1 MKTLMSLAAIAV
13 TILASGNVLAH
24 GEVPKHGG
32 VVSSTKDDMNIE
44 LVAKDGKAV
53 LYVEDHGKPVATA
66 GATGKLTVLNGAEKT
81 EVSLEPGGENTM
93 VSKGDANLSKGAKA
107 VASLTFADKKAANV
121 RFSIK

>member
-1 MKTLMSLAAIAV
+1 MKTLMALAAMAV
-13 TILASGNVLAH
+13 TLLASGNALAH
-24 GEVPKHGG
+24 GEAPKHGG
-32 VVSSTKDDMNIE
+32 VMSSTKDDMNVE

-93 VSKGDANLSKGAKA
+93 VSKGDANLVKGSKAI
-107 VASLTFADKKAANV
+107 ASLTFSDKKAANV